1 MKLFVL
7 FISFFLFTLRVS
19 AANSFQTTVT
29 VTKPNVFKPISP
41 LIWGMQLLP
50 PVFLTAIPTK
60 QIKAGDPI
68 LTADDYLTYFIG
80 LDKLNPLGIKAIRYP
95 NGCMADA
102 YDWKTSRLKYSNNG
116 NTFDRQ
122 VMNIDQVLIL
132 ASKLKAD
139 LIYTVNIE
147 TLGLINPCGDTTLY
161 KGTLQDAIDLVTKYK
176 GKITY
181 YELGNESWG
190 YWDPAKYT
198 ETAIQFAT
206 AMKLIDPSI
215 KISIQGYPSTGNNQ
229 DPTTPAGIK
238 SLNWNTQIK
247 QALTK
252 TCSGVPCFDYVTDHP
267 YVNSGFDQFMDL
279 YAPTP
284 SNFAGL
290 AAFYPLAN
298 YPTIFNQ
305 LNSTFS
311 SAKIDI
317 SEWNLKCWGPT
328 HKTNKNLLTNP
339 SFEPAMS
346 NWTYFSQNS
355 KNTQAE
361 VSAAFASVGTNS
373 LKLTLEPIS
382 SQPDSINQVSQS
394 ITVRPNTKIEAF
406 ADIRTNSPKNVR
418 LIIQQAN
425 PGPHQWHH
433 VGEISLQNKPAHS
446 WQKLTITGRSFED
459 TTQVQI
465 VLRNVKS
472 PSEWVTDPTPVTTYF
487 DAIYA
492 MAEPPFG
499 YSNQAVDTAEH
510 GLFILESM
518 LLMAQNTVHANI
530 FFQLQKNGANCS
542 ILNKNNA
549 INAPAQAF
557 TFTGALAGNN
567 LIQTSVT
574 GSPIKRVPGDP
585 LCVNSDCIKTDKDVP
600 FVSAYTSVSPDGT
613 LNIIAINRHDSQGAD
628 VLMDIS
634 SLNFIKA
641 GNTSMRYLTA
651 PMYTTELFTEREE
664 SITIPV
670 SKKFNVTIPPVSA
683 VRIQAPGNRSTDPQ
697 LIIGSSSSVH
707 ILTAGKKYPIPNPEI
722 LQHFGYQFSDVFQ
735 VSDMK
740 LQSYPSGPTITRAL
754 KGTTS
759 TVYLI
764 ENGKKRPIPNWDTF
778 ISLGF
783 TVNDRLEMPDAFINS
798 IPLGSPVPSTA
809 IVDGTTVQGT
819 TASIYL
825 ISGGKKYG
833 FPNVETFNHFGFQFH
848 NVIKVT
854 DSKLNTYPN
863 GPTLTR
869 VIKGSS
875 AAAYLME
882 NGKKRLIP
890 NWNTFLS
897 LGYKQSDLIELTDTT
912 LLKFP
917 SGVIVPSVISPTV
930 IPQIVLGDIN
940 NDMHVNQADFDI
952 IKLGYGTKY
961 SAFDYNNLVTNFG
974 K

>member
-1 MKLFVL
+1 MRLFVL
-7 FISFFLFTLRVS
+7 LFSFFLFSLPVS
-19 AANSFQTTVT
+19 AANSFPTSVT
-29 VTKPNVFKPISP
+29 VAKPNVFKPISP
-41 LIWGMQLLP
+41 YIWGMQLLP
-50 PVFLTAIPTK
+50 PVFLTAIPSR
-60 QIKAGDPI
+60 QIKVGDPI
-68 LTADDYLTYFIG
+68 LSTDDYLAYFIG
-80 LDKLNPLGIKAIRYP
+80 LDKLTPLGIKALRYP

-102 YDWKTSRLKYSNNG
+102 YDWKTSRLKFKNNG
-116 NTFDRQ
+116 ITYDKQ
-122 VMNIDQVLIL
+122 VMNIDQVLML
-132 ASKLKAD
+132 ASKLKAE
-139 LIYTVNIE
+139 LIYTVNME

-190 YWDPAKYT
+190 YWDPAKYA

-206 AMKLIDPSI
+206 AMKQIDTSI

-229 DPTTPAGIK
+229 DPNTPAGLK
-238 SLNWNTQIK
+238 SLNWNAQIK

-252 TCSGVPCFDYVTDHP
+252 TCSGVPCFDFVTDHP
-267 YVNSGFDQFMDL
+267 YVNSGFDQFMDM

-305 LNSTFS
+305 LNSTFTP
-311 SAKIDI
+311 AKIDI

-328 HKTNKNLLTNP
+328 HNTNKNLITNP
-339 SFEPAMS
+339 SFEATMS

-355 KNTQAE
+355 KTTQAE
-361 VSAAFASVGTNS
+361 VSAAFASIGTNS
-373 LKLTLEPIS
+373 LKVTLEPIS

-394 ITVRPNTKIEAF
+394 VKVLPNTKIEAF
-406 ADIRTNSPKNVR
+406 ADIKTNSPKNVR
-418 LIIQQAN
+418 LIIQQTN
-425 PGPHQWHH
+425 PGEHQWQHI
-433 VGEISLQNKPAHS
+433 GEISLQNKPANS
-446 WQKLTITGRSFED
+446 WQKLTVSGRSFAD

-465 VLRNVKS
+465 VLRNIKT
-472 PSEWVTDPTPVTTYF
+472 PTEWSTDPTPVTTYF

-492 MAEPPFG
+492 MTEPPFG

-518 LLMAQNTVHANI
+518 LLMAHHSVHSNI
-530 FFQLQKNGANCS
+530 FFQLQKNGANCA
-542 ILNKNNA
+542 ILNKNNVV
-549 INAPAQAF
+549 NAPAQAF
-557 TFTGALAGNN
+557 TFTSVLSGNN
-567 LIQTSVT
+567 LIQTTVT
-574 GSPIKRVPGDP
+574 GSPVKRVPGDP
-585 LCVNSDCIKTDKDVP
+585 TCVNSDCIKTDKDVP
-600 FVSAYTSVSPDGT
+600 YVSAYSSVLPDGT
-613 LNIIAINRHDSQGAD
+613 IYIFAINRHDSQEAN

-634 SLNFIKA
+634 SINNVNT
-641 GNTSMRYLTA
+641 GNTSMKFLTA
-651 PMYTTELFTEREE
+651 PKYTTELFTERTETL
-664 SITIPV
+664 TIPAN
-670 SKKFNVTIPPVSA
+670 KKFTVTLPPVSA
-683 VRIQAPGNRSTDPQ
+683 VRIQVPGNRSPDPQ
-697 LIIGSSSSVH
+697 LIVGSSGTVH
-707 ILTAGKKYPIPNPEI
+707 ILTAGKKYPIPNPEVF
-722 LQHFGYQFSDVFQ
+722 QHFGYQFSDVFQ
-735 VSDMK
+735 LTDAK
-740 LQSYPSGPTITRAL
+740 LSSYPSGPTITRAL

-759 TVYLI
+759 TIYFI

-809 IVDGTTVQGT
+809 IVDGTIIQGT

-825 ISGGKKYG
+825 VSGGKKYG
-833 FPNVETFNHFGFQFH
+833 FPNMEMFNHYGFQLPT
-848 NVIKVT
+848 VVKVT
-854 DSKLNTYPN
+854 DTKLNSLPN

-869 VIKGSS
+869 VIKGTS

-882 NGKKRLIP
+882 NGKKRPIP

-897 LGYKQSDLIELTDTT
+897 LGYKQSDLIELTDATVQR
-912 LLKFP
+912 FP
-917 SGVIVPSVISPTV
+917 TGILVPSVISPTV
-930 IPQIVLGDIN
+930 IPQVLLGDAN
-940 NDMHVNQADFDI
+940 NDMHVNQADYDI